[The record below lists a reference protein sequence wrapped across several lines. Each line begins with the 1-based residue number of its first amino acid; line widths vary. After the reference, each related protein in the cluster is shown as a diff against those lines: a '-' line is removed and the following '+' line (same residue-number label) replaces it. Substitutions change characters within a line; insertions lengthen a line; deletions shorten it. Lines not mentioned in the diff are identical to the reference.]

1 MNLLMNLLKLL
12 VLLGIGLLIA
22 GRLTHRKL
30 PEHAQALAGQH
41 LTDTADTL
49 LGRQLAPLIAEH
61 PGLSGIHP
69 LPDGHQAFAARAGLA
84 DIAERSIDAQ
94 YYIWHNDVSGRLL
107 LQRLKAAAD
116 RGVRVRLLLDDNN
129 TAGMDGVL
137 QGLDIH
143 PNVEIRLFNPF
154 MQRQMR
160 PLGYLSDFSR
170 LNRRMHN
177 KSFTVDN
184 QATIVGGRNV
194 GNEYF
199 GAGDGVMFADL
210 DVIAVGPV
218 VEDLSTDFDRYW
230 NSASVYPLRDVF
242 TDPVTPEDIGTD
254 PSRDE
259 ATQNYL
265 KVLTES
271 PLVRQL
277 AEQRMNFHWA
287 KAVLVSDDPA
297 KGQGE
302 ATEANLLLG
311 RLSRVMNQAN
321 EQVIFVSPYFVPTRR
336 GADQLI
342 ALARRGVKVAVLT
355 NALSATDVAVVH
367 SGYAKYREEL
377 LAAGVRLFELK
388 RHATVVASHGHGGIT
403 GSSGASLHAKTFQSD
418 AKQLFVGSFNM
429 DPRSAELNTE
439 MGLLIDSPK
448 LATDLQRALTSHGN
462 DYAYEV
468 TLHNGKLR
476 WTTEENGQTRIYD
489 TEPHTSLPK
498 RLLVKVM
505 GLLPIEWLL

>member
-1 MNLLMNLLKLL
+1 MNLLINLLKLL
-12 VLLGIGLLIA
+12 VLVAGALLVV
-22 GRLTHRKL
+22 GRLTRRKL
-30 PEHAQALAGQH
+30 PERPAVLAGEHFTDTAQTLLGQH
-41 LTDTADTL
+41 L
-49 LGRQLAPLIAEH
+49 APLVEDN

-69 LPDGHQAFAARAGLA
+69 LPDGHQAFAARARLA

-94 YYIWHNDVSGRLL
+94 YYIWHNDISGRLL
-107 LQRLKAAAD
+107 MQRLKAAAD

-143 PNVEIRLFNPF
+143 PNVEVRLFNPF

-160 PLGYLSDFSR
+160 PLAFLSDFFR

-194 GNEYF
+194 GDEYF

-218 VEDLSTDFDRYW
+218 VEQVSTDFDRYW
-230 NSASVYPLRDVF
+230 NSASTYPLRAVF
-242 TDPVTPEDIGTD
+242 TDPVTPEDIGTE
-254 PSRDE
+254 PSPDDT
-259 ATQNYL
+259 TQNYL
-265 KVLTES
+265 KVLADS
-271 PLVRQL
+271 PLVQQL
-277 AEQRMNFHWA
+277 TEHQLHFHWA

-297 KGQGE
+297 KGLGQ
-302 ATEANLLLG
+302 ATEAKLLLA
-311 RLSRVMNQAN
+311 RLNRIMDEAS
-321 EQVIFVSPYFVPTRR
+321 EQLIIVSPYFVPTRP
-336 GADQLI
+336 GADHLC
-342 ALARRGVKVAVLT
+342 ALARRGIQVAVLT

-367 SGYAKYREEL
+367 SGYAKYRKQL
-377 LAAGVRLFELK
+377 LAAGVKLFELK
-388 RHATVVASHGHGGIT
+388 RHATVVASRGHGGIT

-418 AKQLFVGSFNM
+418 GKQLFVGSFNM
-429 DPRSAELNTE
+429 DPRSATLNTE

-448 LATDLQRALTSHGN
+448 LATDLQQALTSHGC

-468 TLHNGKLR
+468 TLNNGKLR

-489 TEPHTSLPK
+489 TEPHTTPVQ
-498 RLLVKVM
+498 RLIVRAV
-505 GLLPIEWLL
+505 GELPIEWLL